1 MSTACWARS
10 RRSGKMQFLGIDASN
25 YTTSAALYDTASG
38 EIRME
43 KQPLPVR
50 EGALGLRQCNAVF
63 AHTKQIAALLRRLTA
78 DGVVSA
84 LSGIGVSAFPRR
96 ENGSYMPCFLVGR
109 AVAES
114 VGALY
119 GLPVHLLSHQ
129 EGHILSAL
137 YSAGLSCLPENG
149 LYAVHLSGGTTDCLL
164 VTADEEHLISVKLL
178 ASSLDLKAGQA
189 VDRVGKM
196 LGLPFPA
203 GPELERL
210 AMECKEPV
218 RAPKPTLR
226 GVHCSLSGVE
236 NRSARLYRE
245 GKPPEYIAKFCL
257 MSIGEAVAAMLR
269 AVIQEYG
276 SRPVLFAGGVM
287 SNRLLQAELLDKFE
301 GYVAEPA
308 FSADN
313 AAGCALYAAG
323 MEWQKWKDA

>member
-1 MSTACWARS
+1 
-10 RRSGKMQFLGIDASN
+10 MQFLGIDTSN
-25 YTTSAALYDTASG
+25 YTTSAALYDTAAG
-38 EIRME
+38 IIRME

-50 EGALGLRQCNAVF
+50 EGALGLRQSDAMF

-78 DGVVSA
+78 NGVVSA
-84 LSGIGVSAFPRR
+84 LSGVGVSAFPRR
-96 ENGSYMPCFLVGR
+96 ESGSYMPCFLVGW

-114 VGALY
+114 IGAMY
-119 GLPVHLLSHQ
+119 DLPVHLLSHQ

-137 YSAGLSCLPENG
+137 YSAGVSHLPENG

-189 VDRVGKM
+189 VDRVGQM
-196 LGLPFPA
+196 LGLSFPA
-203 GPELERL
+203 GPALERL
-210 AMECKEPV
+210 ALACGETV
-218 RAPKPTLR
+218 RVPKPTLR
-226 GVHCSLSGVE
+226 GADCSLSGVE
-236 NRSARLYRE
+236 NRSARLYQE
-245 GKPPEYIAKFCL
+245 GNSPEYVARFCL
-257 MSIGEAVAAMLR
+257 LSIGETVAAMLR
-269 AVIQEYG
+269 AVIKEHG

-323 MEWQKWKDA
+323 MEYQQWKDA